1 MMASE
6 RILVVD
12 DDRLIVMIIESVLKK
27 EGYEVY
33 TASNGKEGLNK
44 AREVKPNL
52 MILDI
57 MMPEMDG
64 YEVCHCLKRDPD
76 TADIAVLVLT
86 AKADVE
92 NAKTSWQRVGHVQD
106 GPRGSDIGAA
116 DFMIKPV
123 KTRDLVQRVKA
134 LLWVGSL

>member
-1 MMASE
+1 MANA

-106 GPRGSDIGAA
+106 GPRGFDTGAA

>member
-1 MMASE
+1 MANA

-12 DDRLIVMIIESVLKK
+12 DDRLIVTIIESVLKK

-33 TASNGKEGLNK
+33 TARNGKEGLEK

-64 YEVCHCLKRDPD
+64 YEVCHRLKRDPD
-76 TADIAVLVLT
+76 TADIAVMVLT
-86 AKADVE
+86 GRADIG
-92 NAKTSWQRVGHVQD
+92 NAPTSWQSVGHVHD
-106 GPRGSDIGAA
+106 GLRGFDTGAA

-123 KTRDLVQRVKA
+123 RTRDLVQRVKA
-134 LLWVGSL
+134 LLWAGAP